1 LFLYPT
7 NSKSAVGN
15 KSTVICEGEREMK
28 KMIGG
33 LAIGAVSVLTLVFY
47 LASLGEQA
55 TPVATLTPNDK
66 DVVSLG
72 EEIYAQNCKSCHGT
86 KLEGQANWRQ
96 RDANGYMLAPP
107 HNESGHS
114 WHHSDDYLFSMTKY
128 GIEKMIGK
136 KYPNNMPVY
145 EGQLSDE
152 QIIAALSY
160 IKSTWSRRIQRQH
173 DQINTRANAH
183 KKEG

>member
-1 LFLYPT
+1 
-7 NSKSAVGN
+7 
-15 KSTVICEGEREMK
+15 MK
-28 KMIGG
+28 KIYGG
-33 LAIGAVSVLTLVFY
+33 LAICAVSVLALVFY
-47 LASLGEQA
+47 LASPGEQA
-55 TPVATLTPNDK
+55 TAVATLKPNDK
-66 DVVSLG
+66 AVVSLG
-72 EEIYAQNCKSCHGT
+72 KEIYAQNCASCHGI

-160 IKSTWSRRIQRQH
+160 IKSTWPRRVQRQH
-173 DQINTRANAH
+173 DRINASANAH
-183 KKEG
+183 NKDG

>member
-1 LFLYPT
+1 
-7 NSKSAVGN
+7 
-15 KSTVICEGEREMK
+15 
-28 KMIGG
+28 
-33 LAIGAVSVLTLVFY
+33 
-47 LASLGEQA
+47 
-55 TPVATLTPNDK
+55 
-66 DVVSLG
+66 
-72 EEIYAQNCKSCHGT
+72 
-86 KLEGQANWRQ
+86 
-96 RDANGYMLAPP
+96 
-107 HNESGHS
+107 
-114 WHHSDDYLFSMTKY
+114 
-128 GIEKMIGK
+128 MIGK